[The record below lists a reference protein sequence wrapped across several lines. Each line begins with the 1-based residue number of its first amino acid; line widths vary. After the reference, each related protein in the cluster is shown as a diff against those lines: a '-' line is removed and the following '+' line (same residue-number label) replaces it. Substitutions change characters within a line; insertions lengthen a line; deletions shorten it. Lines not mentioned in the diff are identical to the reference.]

1 MIHRLVLLAGVASAL
16 APNPLR
22 GDTPE
27 LPTYTYAISAPSS
40 YKEAGVFTGAIHL
53 RVPGT
58 IWLCDITYVRAG
70 MLLRC
75 ATPRLEGGLLPEV
88 ITRVSC
94 ATVDSDSETVHLSTL
109 DQGVYASLNISC
121 KRNLYDDGF

>member
-16 APNPLR
+16 ASKPLN

-27 LPTYTYAISAPSS
+27 LPTYTYAISSPS
-40 YKEAGVFTGAIHL
+40 YKEAGVFTDAIHL

-58 IWLCDITYVRAG
+58 VWLCDITYVRAG

-75 ATPRLEGGLLPEV
+75 STPRLEGGLLPEV

-94 ATVDSDSETVHLSTL
+94 ATADSDAETVHLSTL
-109 DQGVYASLNISC
+109 DSGVYASLNISC